1 MKRIFLVIFITIS
14 IVLSANSQPKSLGL
28 RLGNDCQLSYEH
40 NVGAGADFFE
50 FDLGMQFYYGYAVGL
65 NAAAAYNF
73 MIAEPNWS
81 EKGRWGFYA
90 GPAAK
95 LGYVCVGGYLAVGAQ
110 VGLEYEF
117 DFPLQLSIDIRPVV
131 GVALEGGGLSIYG
144 ADAILGALPCL
155 SVRYRFGR

>member
-1 MKRIFLVIFITIS
+1 MKRIFLVILIAILT
-14 IVLSANSQPKSLGL
+14 VLSAKSQPKSFGL

-40 NVGAGADFFE
+40 NAGGPADFFE

-73 MIAEPNWS
+73 MIAQPDWS
-81 EKGRWGFYA
+81 EKGQWGFYA

-95 LGYVCVGGYLAVGAQ
+95 LGYVWIGGYLAVGAQ

-117 DFPLQLSIDIRPVV
+117 PFPLQLSIDIRPVV
-131 GVALEGGGLSIYG
+131 GLSIDSGNLGLYA
-144 ADAILGALPCL
+144 ADVILGALPCL
-155 SVRYRFGR
+155 SVRYSF